1 MNYLVERLRHIS
13 NAMGSFGSIEREAAD
28 RIEQL
33 KAALRKAQE
42 ALEPFAYVADHDIG
56 ESETDNDI
64 FRPMSGGHNIAPLT
78 VGDLRRSR
86 DAIAEIEKV
95 LK

>member
-1 MNYLVERLRHIS
+1 MSVIDE
-13 NAMGSFGSIEREAAD
+13 IEREAAD

-42 ALEPFAYVADHDIG
+42 ALEPFAYVADEDIG

-64 FRPMSGGHNIAPLT
+64 FRPMSGGHNIAPLLT
-78 VGDLRRSR
+78 VGDLRR
-86 DAIAEIEKV
+86 AQTALAEIEKV
-95 LK
+95 L